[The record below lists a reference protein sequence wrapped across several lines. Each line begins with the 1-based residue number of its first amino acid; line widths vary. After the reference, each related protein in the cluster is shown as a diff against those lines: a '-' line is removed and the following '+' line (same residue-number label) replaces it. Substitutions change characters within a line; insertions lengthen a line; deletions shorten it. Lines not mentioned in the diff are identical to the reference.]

1 VPFEVKVESEQ
12 LLQQFGDMQKR
23 VTDLEQELPRVFLEW
38 QREDMNR
45 KYPKV
50 DQQSGLSVTTYVYP
64 RSRLKRRR
72 KSGGGKETRKRARI
86 AAGRPGAQRPI
97 LRPELVEQ
105 LFERMTEMC
114 REAIEWQ

>member
-1 VPFEVKVESEQ
+1 VPFEVTVESEK
-12 LLQQFGDMQKR
+12 LLQQFDDMQKR
-23 VTDLEQELPRVFLEW
+23 VTDLEQELSRVFLDW

-45 KYPKV
+45 KFPKINE
-50 DQQSGLSVTTYVYP
+50 QNGLSVTTYVYP
-64 RSRLKRRR
+64 RSRLKRTKRG
-72 KSGGGKETRKRARI
+72 SGTPRKRARI
-86 AAGRPGAQRPI
+86 AAGRPGAKRPI